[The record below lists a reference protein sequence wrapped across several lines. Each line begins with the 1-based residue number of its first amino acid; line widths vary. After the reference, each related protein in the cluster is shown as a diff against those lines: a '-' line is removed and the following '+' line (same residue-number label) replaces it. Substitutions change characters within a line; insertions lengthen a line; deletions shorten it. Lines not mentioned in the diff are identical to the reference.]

1 LENRR
6 VAHLLVVDSAAFR
19 DAPPAAPV
27 FKQVGPVATASWSR
41 DGKTYLLASKEAGQ
55 GDLMKLL

>member
-1 LENRR
+1 M
-6 VAHLLVVDSAAFR
+6 AHLLVVDSAAFR